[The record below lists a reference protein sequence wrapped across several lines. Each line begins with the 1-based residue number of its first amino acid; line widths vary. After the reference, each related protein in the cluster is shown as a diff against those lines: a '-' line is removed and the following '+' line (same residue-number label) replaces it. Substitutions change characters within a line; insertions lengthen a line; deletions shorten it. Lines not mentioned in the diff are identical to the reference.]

1 MNGSYCQLNLATSSK
16 IMLQDFMKQ
25 FRGRGRLIHAKQYH
39 CTVMYSRVHVEPIK
53 INTPISA
60 KAIGYDIFDDNLL
73 VIRLHCPQAT
83 SIFNE
88 LVSNGA
94 TYDFPSYVPH
104 ITVAAN
110 WKGQVPE
117 LVPKNIIWFDSYDYE
132 DLDVTAIY

>member
-1 MNGSYCQLNLATSSK
+1 MPGSYCQLNLATSSK
-16 IMLQDFMKQ
+16 IMLQDYMKL

-73 VIRLHCPQAT
+73 VIRLNCPQAV
-83 SIFNE
+83 SIFND
-88 LVSNGA
+88 LRANGA
-94 TYDFPSYVPH
+94 TYDYSEYKPH
-104 ITVAAN
+104 ITVAAE
-110 WKGQVPE
+110 WKGRVPE
-117 LVPKNIIWFDSYDYE
+117 VLPKNIIWFDSYDYE